1 MRRREFIAY
10 IGGLTVWP
18 LVARAQRTERV
29 RRIGILMPFPV
40 SDTEFQA
47 RVRAFREELARLGWS
62 EGRMLNS
69 TSAAAGGLVSYG
81 PDRMAMFRE
90 SASYVDRIL
99 RGEKAGEL
107 PFQQPTAYRLVI
119 NPKAITTMGMTVP
132 PALLAVADEVIE

>member
-1 MRRREFIAY
+1 
-10 IGGLTVWP
+10 
-18 LVARAQRTERV
+18 
-29 RRIGILMPFPV
+29 
-40 SDTEFQA
+40 
-47 RVRAFREELARLGWS
+47 
-62 EGRMLNS
+62 MLNS

-107 PFQQPTAYRLVI
+107 PFQQPTAY
-119 NPKAITTMGMTVP
+119 NPKAITAMGMTVP